1 MRNREVIGTIIEMFG
16 IVVGSLLAGLG
27 VATLFIHFT
36 AGGCVP

>member
-1 MRNREVIGTIIEMFG
+1 VRTREVIGNIIEVFG
-16 IVVGSLLAGLG
+16 IVVGSLLAGFG